1 MNEGRP
7 VLLVDDD
14 AKLGAM
20 LAEYLAQ
27 FGFAVSA
34 RQSPS
39 DGLRALEES
48 DFAAAIFDVML
59 PEMDGL
65 ELCRRAHALRP
76 NLPVMMLTA
85 RGDLADRVAGLE
97 TGADDYLAKPFA
109 PRELSARLA
118 ALLRRAAPS
127 AERGTLHFDGLSV
140 NPETRRA
147 WLTEDGEKR
156 EEATLTAA
164 EFRVLA
170 ELVRRRPAVVERD
183 YLTEKIRGFER
194 DPSDRAIDIA
204 VSRLRGKLRDSPSHP
219 RFIQT
224 SRGVGYAFIA
234 APKR

>member
-1 MNEGRP
+1 MNKGRP
-7 VLLVDDD
+7 ILLVDDD

-34 RQSPS
+34 KQTPS

-65 ELCRRAHALRP
+65 ELCRRARALRP
-76 NLPVMMLTA
+76 QLPVMMLTA

-97 TGADDYLAKPFA
+97 TGADDYLPKPFE

-118 ALLRRAAPS
+118 ALLRRSSPTTA
-127 AERGTLHFDGLSV
+127 RGTLHFEGLSI
-140 NPETRRA
+140 NSETRRA
-147 WLTEDGEKR
+147 WSETGE
-156 EEATLTAA
+156 EIALTAA
-164 EFRVLA
+164 EFRILA
-170 ELVRRRPAVVERD
+170 ELVQRRPAVVDRN

-194 DPSDRAIDIA
+194 YPDDRAIDIT
-204 VSRLRGKLRDSPSHP
+204 VSRLRGKLRDSPSRP

-224 SRGVGYAFIA
+224 SRGVGYAFVA
-234 APKR
+234 APKL